1 MDKSEWNFFRLRP
14 PNFPTLR
21 IAYASGILNEI
32 IYNDLFRDIIRIF
45 EESESA
51 KKEIMSRFSEVTVSD
66 YWNSHYR
73 FGKESGSKVS
83 LIGNERINDIITNL
97 LLPMV
102 FLYSK
107 KFDKNNLE
115 NRVLFYYKKEKVK
128 KDLNEVIR
136 VMQTQLDL
144 KAHTLA
150 TSQALIHLH
159 NFYCMI
165 GKCNECEIGKEV
177 FRNDAVHEPLRIIL
191 Y

>member
-1 MDKSEWNFFRLRP
+1 MNPGILLFIYQC

-73 FGKESGSKVS
+73 FGKESKSKVN

-107 KFDKNNLE
+107 KFDKKNLE

-159 NFYCMI
+159 NFYCMK
-165 GKCNECEIGKEV
+165 GKCSECEIGKEV